1 MLPLAR
7 CRMDGQ
13 LCSPACSLHPSSTNE
28 GDVPGCIK
36 TSRDRCFQPAVNC
49 RNKTS
54 KISKCTGISLALNTS
69 KCPQPSAQ
77 RGGPHVILGGTLKH
91 HSKVSSAP
99 QTPGP
104 PGTAAL
110 RNPRPPQNA
119 AAKSPLSRS
128 NPGALK
134 IRQPASF
141 RFPLFFSRSP
151 ASHPFFTR
159 PRYSRSPELD
169 PLAAPSPR
177 RTLRTS
183 LSFRRAQLAKNLHSS
198 RQAKRTSAQ
207 STSFD
212 DVSYNPPRQTRIL
225 GQDGSC

>member
-1 MLPLAR
+1 MPPLAR

-13 LCSPACSLHPSSTNE
+13 LCSPAYRLQPSSTNE
-28 GDVPGCIK
+28 GEVPGCIQNIK
-36 TSRDRCFQPAVNC
+36 NRCFQPAVN
-49 RNKTS
+49 RGSKTS
-54 KISKCTGISLALNTS
+54 SQYWHFSRS
-69 KCPQPSAQ
+69 QHRQ
-77 RGGPHVILGGTLKH
+77 
-91 HSKVSSAP
+91 VS
-99 QTPGP
+99 
-104 PGTAAL
+104 TAARTTWGSP
-110 RNPRPPQNA
+110 RNFELKASFQGFQRPTIPCSARHRSATQSKARPPKTA
-119 AAKSPLSRS
+119 AAKPPLSRS

-141 RFPLFFSRSP
+141 RFLYFSRALLP
-151 ASHPFFTR
+151 SHPFLTR
-159 PRYSRSPELD
+159 PLYSV
-169 PLAAPSPR
+169 PLNSTRPPPPSSR

-212 DVSYNPPRQTRIL
+212 NVSYNLPRQTRIL